1 MEALDLRATVVGEC
15 THALRGLG
23 QNSLQEILPFP
34 NQAKNII
41 RHYFRTAEWTE
52 QK

>member
-15 THALRGLG
+15 THALGGLS
-23 QNSLQEILPFP
+23 QNPSQEILPFP

-41 RHYFRTAEWTE
+41 HYFRTAERTE